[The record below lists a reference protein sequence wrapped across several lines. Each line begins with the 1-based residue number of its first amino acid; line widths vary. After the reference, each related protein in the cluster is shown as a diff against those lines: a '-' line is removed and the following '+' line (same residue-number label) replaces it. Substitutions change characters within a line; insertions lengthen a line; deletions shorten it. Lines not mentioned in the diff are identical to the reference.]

1 MTPVHSCAGSGELGV
16 CTVGAAVAAAADVEA
31 PPLFPAP
38 FPALGALVGTVV
50 GPAVGAALA
59 MTAGLAA
66 DGAVVESVGCVVI
79 RVGVLVND
87 SEGPEE
93 VDGIE
98 GARDEYCGNRTTVA
112 SNPDLCSDS
121 SEVKFTTIPVPTSTS
136 CAKVPLKAPYS
147 APE

>member
-1 MTPVHSCAGSGELGV
+1 MHSCAGSGELGV

-66 DGAVVESVGCVVI
+66 DDPTELIRATNPDAETDESLANTI
-79 RVGVLVND
+79 IVLVC
-87 SEGPEE
+87 
-93 VDGIE
+93 VDVHTDG
-98 GARDEYCGNRTTVA
+98 TTVPLYEATKLRVAA
-112 SNPDLCSDS
+112 S
-121 SEVKFTTIPVPTSTS
+121 VPS
-136 CAKVPLKAPYS
+136 
-147 APE
+147 